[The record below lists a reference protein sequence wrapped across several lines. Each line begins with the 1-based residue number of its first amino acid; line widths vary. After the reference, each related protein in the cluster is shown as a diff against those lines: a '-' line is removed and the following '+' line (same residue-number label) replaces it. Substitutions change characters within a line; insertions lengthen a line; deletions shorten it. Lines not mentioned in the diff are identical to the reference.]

1 MFEDAYLKR
10 KRPNRAKLLRYGFC
24 PQGDALVYETDVM
37 DGQFRLHACI
47 DGQGALSTRMIERAT
62 GEPYALYR
70 LPSTRGAFVGA
81 VRAAA
86 DGVLTAI
93 ARACFEPD
101 AFHGAQARALIA
113 YVRETYGDEL
123 EFLWE
128 NSSNAVWRRQDSRK
142 WYAALLTIPRCKLGL
157 EGEDAVEIIDLRIE
171 PQAMAQTVDGKRF
184 FPGWH
189 MNKAH
194 WYTVIMDE
202 SVSTEALCARIDKS
216 YALAGKGAPRKA
228 RAGKA

>member
-86 DGVLTAI
+86 DGL
-93 ARACFEPD
+93 
-101 AFHGAQARALIA
+101 AFNI
-113 YVRETYGDEL
+113 
-123 EFLWE
+123 
-128 NSSNAVWRRQDSRK
+128 
-142 WYAALLTIPRCKLGL
+142 
-157 EGEDAVEIIDLRIE
+157 
-171 PQAMAQTVDGKRF
+171 
-184 FPGWH
+184 
-189 MNKAH
+189 
-194 WYTVIMDE
+194 
-202 SVSTEALCARIDKS
+202 
-216 YALAGKGAPRKA
+216 
-228 RAGKA
+228 